1 MRKLLTV
8 LLAAVPL
15 AAFAHP
21 GHEVTGAVAGFVHP
35 FSGADHL
42 LAMLVVGLWA
52 GRLGGQARWQL
63 PLAFLATMMLGAV
76 LGMVGVTVPGVETGI
91 AASVMVLGLMLAF
104 AATLPMVARLGLV
117 AGFALLHGLAHGAEL
132 PAGAGALSY
141 VVAFSLATA
150 VLHGIGLFAAARL
163 PVRYQSALRWVGA
176 AIALAGGGMV
186 MA

>member
-8 LLAAVPL
+8 LLAAAPL

-21 GHEVTGAVAGFVHP
+21 GHAVTGAVAGFVHP

-42 LAMLVVGLWA
+42 LAMLAVGLWA

-63 PLAFLATMMLGAV
+63 PLAFVATMVLGAV
-76 LGMVGVTVPGVETGI
+76 MGMAGLSLPGVETGI

-132 PAGAGALSY
+132 PVGAGALSY
-141 VVAFSLATA
+141 VAAFTVATA
-150 VLHGIGLFAAARL
+150 ALHGIGLFAAARL

-176 AIALAGGGMV
+176 AIALAGGGIV